1 MRKNRNSSLLAAA
14 LLLALALAGCSKTE
28 DKSHAPAPN
37 PAASAKPGAVP
48 NAKVQK
54 QISSVSVP
62 PAQLDFHNRTD
73 PFKPYA
79 PVAPVTQVATPKG
92 EQAGPRVATDQLPIQ
107 SFEVSRFKV
116 AGIVAGL
123 KENRALI
130 VDPNG
135 KGYVVQQGMQIGNGN
150 GHITRIT
157 SSGIE
162 VVESFKNEQGKTR
175 KRTIVLTLAKKR

>member
-28 DKSHAPAPN
+28 DKSQTPAPN
-37 PAASAKPGAVP
+37 QAASAKPGAVP

-54 QISSVSVP
+54 QISSASAP

-79 PVAPVTQVATPKG
+79 PVVVAPQVPAPKG
-92 EQAGPRVATDQLPIQ
+92 ELPASRVASDLLPIQ

-150 GHITRIT
+150 GRISRIT

-162 VVESFKNEQGKTR
+162 VVESFKDEQGKSR